1 MTFKKKVTDFENF
14 CESRSSYQLK
24 SKTILIEDIEN
35 FYYDLHQKQIKDE
48 TNLKIHEFAIILI
61 HSKII
66 KTLICNSDLL
76 KKGHYSEFRS
86 LLRNVL
92 ELIYL
97 SKFLM
102 KNPEKAKFWLDGDQY
117 GFGYVAGPLNIPD
130 DLPKY
135 TESCATTRIQISGVP
150 KDNLIL
156 SRKSE
161 NIDFLMVP
169 VSTEKM
175 CLYLITVQLYFAF
188 IAMNHF
194 FECFKKFNN
203 FNADDEKHL
212 NRIK

>member
-130 DLPKY
+130 DIRNIYGKLCDY
-135 TESCATTRIQISGVP
+135 THP
-150 KDNLIL
+150 
-156 SRKSE
+156 
-161 NIDFLMVP
+161 
-169 VSTEKM
+169 
-175 CLYLITVQLYFAF
+175 
-188 IAMNHF
+188 
-194 FECFKKFNN
+194 N
-203 FNADDEKHL
+203 F
-212 NRIK
+212 RGT